1 MDDTAHAANNGG
13 MTRYVIDPLAAI
25 ELSRDKV
32 VIAGD
37 HQLVAPSSLRSQ
49 CLGILY
55 RAVRSGDVEPD
66 EARRIL
72 DGIAS
77 MRIRLLGDRVSR
89 AVAWRIAEQLDWDDT
104 ANAEYIAVAQL
115 QADAFITLDP
125 ELARHVAGVI
135 ELAPLAVLQS
145 SGSP

>member
-1 MDDTAHAANNGG
+1 MDGARNAANNGA

-25 ELSRDKV
+25 ELSRDTV
-32 VIAGD
+32 VIAGE

-55 RAVRSGDVEPD
+55 
-66 EARRIL
+66 
-72 DGIAS
+72 
-77 MRIRLLGDRVSR
+77 R

-125 ELARHVAGVI
+125 ELARQVAGVI

-145 SGSP
+145 TDGP